1 MNKNKQELLGIIKMI
16 EGIRKEEYK
25 RYIDMGS
32 TVYEASINIGVN
44 KLICI
49 KELSKIFIAKINE
62 DYMELSENDTIV
74 EFISEMVRWFE
85 EIINHIID
93 CPNSELYVCDESIIK
108 IFKMSHQLKDDFKK
122 LYENSRRL
130 IKTSDKTIVVSDK
143 FIFGRTKCFD
153 FNLIKIDKK
162 KENYDYNDFRDSIKH
177 SNLISVQA
185 NNWEDAE
192 SKIAQDYGK
201 DSTVGW
207 VRKYR

>member
-16 EGIRKEEYK
+16 EGIRKEEYIK
-25 RYIDMGS
+25 YIDMGLPE
-32 TVYEASINIGVN
+32 YEASINVGVN
-44 KLICI
+44 ELMCI
-49 KELSKIFIAKINE
+49 KELSKIFISKINE
-62 DYMELSENDTIV
+62 EYMELRENDTVV
-74 EFISEMVRWFE
+74 EFISEMRRWLKE
-85 EIINHIID
+85 LISYIVD
-93 CPNSELYVCDESIIK
+93 CTDFKSYGANVIK
-108 IFKMSHQLKDDFKK
+108 IFKMSHQLKDDFQK
-122 LYENSRRL
+122 LYENARRL
-130 IKTSDKTIVVSDK
+130 IKTSDKTIVVVDK

-153 FNLIKIDKK
+153 FNLIKIDKN

>member
-16 EGIRKEEYK
+16 EEIRKEEYK
-25 RYIDMGS
+25 RYIDMGA
-32 TVYEASINIGVN
+32 TEYESSINIGVN

-49 KELSKIFIAKINE
+49 KELSKIFISKTNE
-62 DYMELSENDTIV
+62 EYMELSENDTIV
-74 EFISEMVRWFE
+74 EFISEMARWFE
-85 EIINHIID
+85 EIINHMID
-93 CPNSELYVCDESIIK
+93 YSDPKLYDETSIK
-108 IFKMSHQLKDDFKK
+108 IFKMSHQLKDDFQK